1 MFWAHTKLRVS
12 VWLQTTHSYALIFF
26 LIIFKSV
33 CTCLCGLFKMRNQ
46 QVYKKHFGFYLSQL
60 LLKLQYIVIF
70 YILEIKVKM
79 Q

>member
-1 MFWAHTKLRVS
+1 
-12 VWLQTTHSYALIFF
+12 
-26 LIIFKSV
+26 
-33 CTCLCGLFKMRNQ
+33 MRNQ

-60 LLKLQYIVIF
+60 WLKLQYIVIF